1 MKTGTRRSPHG
12 SERLSGSRLR
22 ATSEPRRR
30 VKPAASD
37 EPLELCPGC
46 VSVWWPEHE
55 RRRRATESRGSG
67 YQRTVGRKPRP
78 DATPEE
84 RRRWGTGMVPG
95 SVARNKGQRVSAEQV
110 AAQRDKARRK
120 REDDWPTGKAK
131 PARLGESI
139 EPAGMSAWVRD
150 D

>member
-1 MKTGTRRSPHG
+1 MKMCCDHRHEPATGRVVDEDGNQALTARAAG
-12 SERLSGSRLR
+12 AVSGR
-22 ATSEPRRR
+22 
-30 VKPAASD
+30 D
-37 EPLELCPGC
+37 
-46 VSVWWPEHE
+46 SVWWPEHE

-95 SVARNKGQRVSAEQV
+95 SVARNKGLRVSAEQV
-110 AAQRDKARRK
+110 TAQRDKARRK

-131 PARLGESI
+131 PARLGETI

>member
-1 MKTGTRRSPHG
+1 MLPARPTRQ
-12 SERLSGSRLR
+12 
-22 ATSEPRRR
+22 R
-30 VKPAASD
+30 V
-37 EPLELCPGC
+37 
-46 VSVWWPEHE
+46 WPEDAG
-55 RRRRATESRGSG
+55 RLCDLGAGVLGKR
-67 YQRTVGRKPRP
+67 RTVDRKPRP

-95 SVARNKGQRVSAEQV
+95 SVARNKGRRASSEQV
-110 AAQRDKARRK
+110 AAQRDTARRK

-139 EPAGMSAWVRD
+139 EPAGMTAWVRD

>member
-1 MKTGTRRSPHG
+1 
-12 SERLSGSRLR
+12 
-22 ATSEPRRR
+22 
-30 VKPAASD
+30 
-37 EPLELCPGC
+37 
-46 VSVWWPEHE
+46 
-55 RRRRATESRGSG
+55 
-67 YQRTVGRKPRP
+67 VGRKPRP

-95 SVARNKGQRVSAEQV
+95 SVARNKSRRVSAEQV

>member
-1 MKTGTRRSPHG
+1 M
-12 SERLSGSRLR
+12 
-22 ATSEPRRR
+22 
-30 VKPAASD
+30 
-37 EPLELCPGC
+37 
-46 VSVWWPEHE
+46 WWPEHE

-67 YQRTVGRKPRP
+67 YQRTVGKPRP

-95 SVARNKGQRVSAEQV
+95 SVARNKGLRVSAEQV
-110 AAQRDKARRK
+110 AAQREKARRK

>member
-1 MKTGTRRSPHG
+1 M
-12 SERLSGSRLR
+12 
-22 ATSEPRRR
+22 
-30 VKPAASD
+30 D
-37 EPLELCPGC
+37 
-46 VSVWWPEHE
+46 
-55 RRRRATESRGSG
+55 
-67 YQRTVGRKPRP
+67 RKPRP

-95 SVARNKGQRVSAEQV
+95 SVARNKGRRASSEQV
-110 AAQRDKARRK
+110 AAQRDTARRK

-139 EPAGMSAWVRD
+139 EPAGMTAWVRD